1 MLGETACHTGR
12 LHLSHRHETSLLCR
26 ATRFS
31 IQSPVEGQE
40 PPTKDCTR
48 QRTIG
53 LCVFFFF
60 FFTVYFEACVHVA
73 EVKLLGFI
81 FSQTDRS
88 RNSKEDVIVVF
99 PPKDGRDILGLTER
113 RRSTVRAGGE
123 DASEPPWA
131 V

>member
-1 MLGETACHTGR
+1 MCIL
-12 LHLSHRHETSLLCR
+12 
-26 ATRFS
+26 
-31 IQSPVEGQE
+31 
-40 PPTKDCTR
+40 
-48 QRTIG
+48 
-53 LCVFFFF
+53 FF

-113 RRSTVRAGGE
+113 RRSTVRAGGKMLRNRRGLFE
-123 DASEPPWA
+123 MINASRGIIYLL
-131 V
+131 